1 MAFILF
7 NIFQQVPDKNST
19 ESSAGLGLMLNNNLG
34 SLETYTRDD
43 IKAYIEWYMIGQ
55 AAVAVALF
63 IGFMIY
69 FPDKPPT
76 PPSATSA
83 LPR

>member
-7 NIFQQVPDKNST
+7 NVFQQVPDKNST
-19 ESSAGLGLMLNNNLG
+19 ESSAGLGLLLNNNLG

-55 AAVAVALF
+55 AAVAVALAYLF
-63 IGFMIY
+63 ISNF
-69 FPDKPPT
+69 
-76 PPSATSA
+76 SSLAS
-83 LPR
+83 